1 MIRTMTGLLWVMFLG
16 VGGVPAYASEW
27 ATPSSPPP
35 VLSEP
40 PVIPQGWRTIEGPYV
55 AVHGEL
61 RDDMTLRRL
70 EAHASKRVRPL
81 ADQLGVEIGETIH
94 VYLTPDQA
102 SFKSMQPGAAPS
114 WADATAYPSAGV
126 IYLRAMRARIG
137 GDEPLEQVLDHEL
150 VHILVGRAF
159 VPNVPPSWLQEGLA
173 QVLAHQH
180 GPGTL
185 DTLAKGQALGGLIPL
200 SSLVAGFP
208 RDAVRAEL
216 AYAQSADLVAWMRAE
231 YGEDVLPTL
240 LHKVASG
247 STEEAAFYAA
257 TGHYS
262 KALDKQWRARFDQ
275 GVPLSFSWLVKEEVW
290 FALAGVLLL
299 FGGWWRRRT
308 FLKRLKEM
316 EEEEKWIDEVIASYG
331 VHMGSD
337 GLLDWKEP
345 EE

>member
-1 MIRTMTGLLWVMFLG
+1 MIQTMAGLVLAMFLG
-16 VGGVPAYASEW
+16 VGAVSAHASEW
-27 ATPSSPPP
+27 AVPSSPPP

-40 PVIPQGWRTIEGPYV
+40 PVVPQGWRTVEGPYV

-61 RDDMTLRRL
+61 RDDSTLRRL
-70 EAHASKRVRPL
+70 ESHASARVQPL

-102 SFKSMQPGAAPS
+102 TFKSMQPGEAPS

-137 GDEPLEQVLDHEL
+137 GDEPLEQVLDHEI

-159 VPNVPPSWLQEGLA
+159 VPGVPPSWLQEGLA

-200 SSLVAGFP
+200 KSLVKGFP

-231 YGEDVLPTL
+231 YGDEVLPTL

-262 KALDKQWRARFDQ
+262 EALDKQWRARFDQ

-290 FALAGVLLL
+290 FALSGVLLL
-299 FGGWWRRRT
+299 LGGWWRRRT
-308 FLKRLKEM
+308 FQRRLKEM

-331 VHMGSD
+331 VHFDLD
-337 GLLDWKEP
+337 GLLDWKER